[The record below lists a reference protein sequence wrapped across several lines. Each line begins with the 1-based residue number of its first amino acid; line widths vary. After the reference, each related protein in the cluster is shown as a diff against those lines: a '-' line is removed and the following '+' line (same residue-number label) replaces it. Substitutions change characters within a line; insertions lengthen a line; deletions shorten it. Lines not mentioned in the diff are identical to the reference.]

1 VIRSLAGLLFANAA
15 FFAAGAGLVR
25 FFGWRLRSHPG
36 LAYMSGIATVGVL
49 STLMLIAGLALRGW
63 QALVLCVLLAS
74 LGLVKRRRADAGP
87 AGKTDWRIGLPAG
100 GLLGG
105 YLTVLFV
112 QSVFQ
117 PLNSWDAWAKW
128 TMKARAIV
136 LLGGLDTSVF
146 ANQAYRPLVLD
157 YPMLIPALEA
167 IDFRFMGRLDNLVIH
182 VQFWLLLVGFLV
194 AAYELLG
201 DRVPQ
206 TLLWP
211 ALLLVGTAPALAANL
226 TSAYAD
232 APIAFFYALA
242 AIGAWRYVVTGER
255 RALAA
260 CALMAGAALATK
272 PEGQPF
278 VFGLFVLLVVF
289 GRVKARSLVPVAAA
303 AEWCLIAILPWR
315 IWVSSHDIRAST
327 PIGKAFEPSYLWDR
341 IHRIEPSVR
350 SLVTRSFDGD
360 WLAILPLALAAVIVV
375 LVWRRTYSSPLF
387 AAGVLA
393 VVFLSLLWAYWV
405 QRPGLHYLLSSSGS
419 RTVTTLV
426 VVAGVFLPVVGAE
439 LLRSR
444 GSRESPPALE
454 DGGGARLK
462 SGTRRSLNWFACKL
476 RRQVLPFG
484 RAPTC
489 ACGGRTPRTSSS
501 ECSRTTS
508 RVRSATR
515 CS

>member
-1 VIRSLAGLLFANAA
+1 VIRSLAGLAFANAA

-25 FFGWRLRSHPG
+25 VFGWRLRSHPG
-36 LAYMSGIATVGVL
+36 LAYMSGVAAVGVV

-63 QALVLCVLLAS
+63 QALVLCALLAS
-74 LGLVKRRRADAGP
+74 LGLARRERPEPRGP
-87 AGKTDWRIGLPAG
+87 KIDWRIGLPAG

-105 YLTVLFV
+105 YLAVLFV

-146 ANQAYRPLVLD
+146 ANHAYQPLVLD

-167 IDFRFMGRLDNLVIH
+167 IDFRFMGRLDNLVVH
-182 VQFWLLLVGFLV
+182 VQFWLLLVGFLL
-194 AAYELLG
+194 AAYELLR

-232 APIAFFYALA
+232 APIAFFFTLA
-242 AIGAWRYVVTGER
+242 AVVAWRWVVTGER

-260 CALMAGAALATK
+260 FALMAGAAVATK

-278 VFGLFVLLVVF
+278 VVGLFVLLLVF
-289 GRVKARSLVPVAAA
+289 GRLRGRSLVPVAGAA
-303 AEWCLIAILPWR
+303 GWCLIAIVPWR
-315 IWVSSHDIRAST
+315 IWVSHHGIRPST
-327 PIGKAFEPSYLWDR
+327 PIGKAFDPGYLSDRFHRVWPS
-341 IHRIEPSVR
+341 IR
-350 SLVTRSFDGD
+350 SLVTKSFDGD
-360 WLAILPLALAAVIVV
+360 WLAILPLVLAVVVVV
-375 LVWRRTYSSPLF
+375 LVWRRAFSGPLF

-393 VVFLSLLWAYWV
+393 VVFLSLLWGYWV
-405 QRPGLHYLLSSSGS
+405 QRPGLNYLLSSSGS

-426 VVAGVFLPVVGAE
+426 VAAGVFLPIVGAE

-444 GSRESPPALE
+444 RPPPA
-454 DGGGARLK
+454 A
-462 SGTRRSLNWFACKL
+462 
-476 RRQVLPFG
+476 
-484 RAPTC
+484 
-489 ACGGRTPRTSSS
+489 
-501 ECSRTTS
+501 
-508 RVRSATR
+508 
-515 CS
+515 

>member
-1 VIRSLAGLLFANAA
+1 VIRSLAGLLFANVC

-25 FFGWRLRSHPG
+25 LFGWRLRSHPG
-36 LAYMSGIATVGVL
+36 LAYMSGVATVGVL

-74 LGLVKRRRADAGP
+74 LGLVKRERAEP
-87 AGKTDWRIGLPAG
+87 APERKTDWRIGLPAG

-105 YLTVLFV
+105 YLSVLFV
-112 QSVFQ
+112 QCLFQ

-157 YPMLIPALEA
+157 YPMLIPGLET

-194 AAYELLG
+194 AAYELLR

-232 APIAFFYALA
+232 APIAFFFALA
-242 AIGAWRYVVTGER
+242 AIGAWRYLVTGER

-260 CALMAGAALATK
+260 FALMAGAAMATK

-278 VFGLFVLLVVF
+278 VFGLFVLLILF
-289 GRVKARSLVPVAAA
+289 SRAKARPLVPIAAA
-303 AEWCLIAILPWR
+303 AAWSLIAIVPWR
-315 IWVSSHDIRAST
+315 IWVSDHGIRSST
-327 PIGKAFEPSYLWDR
+327 PIGKAFDPSYLWDR
-341 IHRIEPSVR
+341 IHRVEPSVR
-350 SLVTRSFDGD
+350 SLVAKSFDGD
-360 WLAILPLALAAVIVV
+360 WLAILPLVLAAVVVV
-375 LVWRRTYSSPLF
+375 LVWRRAYSAPLF

-393 VVFLSLLWAYWV
+393 VVFLSLLWGYWV
-405 QRPGLHYLLSSSGS
+405 QRPGLNYLLSSSGS

-426 VVAGVFLPVVGAE
+426 VVAGVFLPIVGAE
-439 LLRSR
+439 LLRAR
-444 GSRESPPALE
+444 GSREPS
-454 DGGGARLK
+454 
-462 SGTRRSLNWFACKL
+462 S
-476 RRQVLPFG
+476 
-484 RAPTC
+484 AP
-489 ACGGRTPRTSSS
+489 
-501 ECSRTTS
+501 
-508 RVRSATR
+508 
-515 CS
+515 